1 MESREKGRISKS
13 FGSRAM
19 PGLSRSILAGIA
31 GSAALLSSHAAW
43 ADGATLDIVGDM
55 EVSIDGETR
64 DHVIISGE
72 VGGEA
77 GQSAF
82 IQENEL
88 PGGRSFWEL
97 NITGYDPDS
106 ENILSEDMI
115 AITVSLGSGS
125 EPQLD
130 PDHFFGLEMIWIKE
144 NGFRPEVAYVT
155 EGHDLEDAELTI
167 EHFEFDGETGE
178 IRGSATGTACRLSM
192 QDLHAGIDEEDCV
205 PLEAHFESPLA
216 FELMSCDQ

>member
-82 IQENEL
+82 IPL
-88 PGGRSFWEL
+88 P
-97 NITGYDPDS
+97 
-106 ENILSEDMI
+106 
-115 AITVSLGSGS
+115 
-125 EPQLD
+125 
-130 PDHFFGLEMIWIKE
+130 IKE
-144 NGFRPEVAYVT
+144 AP
-155 EGHDLEDAELTI
+155 
-167 EHFEFDGETGE
+167 
-178 IRGSATGTACRLSM
+178 LS
-192 QDLHAGIDEEDCV
+192 
-205 PLEAHFESPLA
+205 
-216 FELMSCDQ
+216 